1 MNAVWGPF
9 HVDWP
14 HYLPD
19 IATGIR
25 WTLEFTVIS
34 FVLATVWGLFI
45 ALSRTSRFSPLRWF
59 AYGYTELFK
68 NIPIITEIFIVY
80 YGLGQVGITLGTFS
94 AGVISLVLFYGAY
107 LAEIFRGALQSVP
120 GPQKEASAALGFSS
134 LQIIRHV
141 VLPQAVRVALPG
153 TATMLVDLL
162 KSTSLLITIAAAEL
176 MNQAQTIASE
186 TFRPMEVYI
195 VIGGIYF
202 LMCFPLSRLSLLIE
216 HKLAEGV
223 ALSPNRRRLL
233 RSIQARSAAKR
244 TGTA

>member
-1 MNAVWGPF
+1 MYNPF

-14 HYLPD
+14 QYLPD

-25 WTLEFTVIS
+25 WTLQFTVVS
-34 FVLATVWGLFI
+34 FVLAAVWGLVL
-45 ALSRTSRFSPLRWF
+45 ALARGARVPLIRWL

-68 NIPIITEIFIVY
+68 NVPIITEIFVIY

-120 GPQKEASAALGFSS
+120 ETQKEASAALGFTPW
-134 LQIIRHV
+134 QITRQV
-141 VLPQAVRVALPG
+141 VLPQAVRVAMPG

-186 TFRPMEVYI
+186 TFRPMEVYV
-195 VIGGIYF
+195 VIGAIYF
-202 LMCFPLSRLSLLIE
+202 AICFPLSHLALLTEKKLSAGTPLWP
-216 HKLAEGV
+216 A
-223 ALSPNRRRLL
+223 RRRLL
-233 RSIQARSAAKR
+233 REISARCVVPGSASTR
-244 TGTA
+244 

>member
-1 MNAVWGPF
+1 VVRNLF

-25 WTLEFTVIS
+25 WTIEFTLVS
-34 FVLATVWGLFI
+34 FVLAVIWGLVL
-45 ALSRTSRFSPLRWF
+45 ALARGGRVPPVRWL

-68 NIPIITEIFIVY
+68 NIPIITEIFIIY

-107 LAEIFRGALQSVP
+107 LAEIFRGALQSIP
-120 GPQKEASAALGFSS
+120 ETQKEASAALGFSS

-153 TATMLVDLL
+153 TTTMLVDLL

-176 MNQAQTIASE
+176 MNQAQTISSE

-195 VIGGIYF
+195 VVGAIYF
-202 LMCFPLSRLSLLIE
+202 AMCFPLSRLALLVE
-216 HKLAEGV
+216 HKLSAGV
-223 ALSPNRRRLL
+223 ALSPMRRRTL
-233 RSIQARSAAKR
+233 RLIRSRSVAAHPVHWQ
-244 TGTA
+244 

>member
-1 MNAVWGPF
+1 MFGVF
-9 HVDWP
+9 QVDWP
-14 HYLPD
+14 QYIPD

-25 WTLEFTVIS
+25 WTIEFTVIS
-34 FVLATVWGLFI
+34 FVLAAIWGLVL
-45 ALSRTSRFSPLRWF
+45 ALARGSQVAILRWL

-68 NIPIITEIFIVY
+68 NVPIITEIFVVY
-80 YGLGQVGITLGTFS
+80 YGLGEIGITLGTFS
-94 AGVISLVLFYGAY
+94 AGVISLVVFYGAY

-120 GPQKEASAALGFSS
+120 DTQKEASAALGFTWP
-134 LQIIRHV
+134 QIMRHV

-186 TFRPMEVYI
+186 TFRPMEVYV

-202 LMCFPLSRLSLLIE
+202 LMCFPLSRLTLMIE
-216 HKLAEGV
+216 NRLAIG
-223 ALSPNRRRLL
+223 AAFSPARRRMLKAITS
-233 RSIQARSAAKR
+233 RSTR
-244 TGTA
+244 TVVVEAS

>member
-1 MNAVWGPF
+1 VYNPF
-9 HVDWP
+9 HISWP
-14 HYLPD
+14 QYLPD

-25 WTLEFTVIS
+25 WTLQFTVVS
-34 FVLATVWGLFI
+34 FMLAAVWGLVL
-45 ALSRTSRFSPLRWF
+45 ALARGARIRPIRWL

-68 NIPIITEIFIVY
+68 NVPIITEIFIIY

-120 GPQKEASAALGFSS
+120 ETQKEASAALGFTSW
-134 LQIIRHV
+134 QITRQV

-186 TFRPMEVYI
+186 TFRPMEVYV
-195 VIGGIYF
+195 VIGAIYF
-202 LMCFPLSRLSLLIE
+202 AICFPLSHLALLIE
-216 HKLAEGV
+216 KKLSAGIPLWP
-223 ALSPNRRRLL
+223 ARRRLL
-233 RSIQARSAAKR
+233 RDISARGVVPGPASTR
-244 TGTA
+244 